1 MRPALIVFLA
11 ALVIPA
17 CGDGGSSGP
26 SPASPA
32 GNVTFRV
39 VSGETDQPVAG
50 ARFVVNGTELTTNDQ
65 GEVVVDGDVPP
76 DSHLDIIASGFLDRQ
91 TFFRPDETRL
101 TLWPRT
107 SSSGLHEEFT
117 RRLVYVSPSDD
128 ESVQEL
134 RRPAPGTS
142 AIQVAPSEQIQG
154 VPIYMEALTDVVA
167 RMTDATGISYGLVTE
182 PPTAPTHITIEI
194 ESGLETDP
202 WCTSYGVAYRDGWG
216 GGRIVLCHGT
226 FHPDSPL
233 SHLNRDR
240 RDRTYYWA
248 ANILAHEMGH
258 LFGLGNYYVEGAEGL
273 MGFGAL
279 SVNEGIVDFSDRE
292 RLVIRLMLQRRAG
305 NRFPDN
311 DRGVYSQA
319 HRATI
324 FID

>member
-1 MRPALIVFLA
+1 
-11 ALVIPA
+11 
-17 CGDGGSSGP
+17 
-26 SPASPA
+26 
-32 GNVTFRV
+32 
-39 VSGETDQPVAG
+39 
-50 ARFVVNGTELTTNDQ
+50 
-65 GEVVVDGDVPP
+65 
-76 DSHLDIIASGFLDRQ
+76 
-91 TFFRPDETRL
+91 
-101 TLWPRT
+101 
-107 SSSGLHEEFT
+107 
-117 RRLVYVSPSDD
+117 VYVSPSDD
-128 ESVQEL
+128 ETVQEL

-142 AIQVAPSEQIQG
+142 EIQVAPSELIQG
-154 VPIYMEALTDVVA
+154 VPIYMEALTDAVA

-258 LFGLGNYYVEGAEGL
+258 LFGLGNYYVEGAKGL

-311 DRGVYSQA
+311 DRGVYRQA
-319 HRATI
+319 HRASI